1 MLLVNKLVVV
11 DLRTRGLWSGSRGQ
25 PGHQLLAWE
34 ADGGRGR
41 GLEREG
47 RVGHVA
53 KYNICLQ

>member
-34 ADGGRGR
+34 GDGGRGR

-47 RVGHVA
+47 RVA
-53 KYNICLQ
+53 RR